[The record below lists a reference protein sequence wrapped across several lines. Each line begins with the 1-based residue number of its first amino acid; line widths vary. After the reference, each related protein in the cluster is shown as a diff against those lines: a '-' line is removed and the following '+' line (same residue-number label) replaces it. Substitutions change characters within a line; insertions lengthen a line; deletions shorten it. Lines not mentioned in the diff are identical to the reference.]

1 MQLTTLL
8 VETLKS
14 GKLTLSQNND
24 PKIEV
29 NVRNKNID
37 VNAIDKKFIKEII
50 SSATK
55 GKTNKSVEQTIRRNI
70 KTIQETRKMQPFI
83 KEMAEDL
90 CREGVTI
97 TLHYKGNLVVT
108 IGAEA
113 NSKFTRLI
121 THTRGIEINSPLKL
135 AELGI

>member
-1 MQLTTLL
+1 MLF
-8 VETLKS
+8 ETLKS

-29 NVRNKNID
+29 NVRNKNIE
-37 VNAIDKKFIKEII
+37 VNALDKKFIKEIV
-50 SSATK
+50 SGATK
-55 GKTNKSVEQTIRRNI
+55 GTTKKGVGQTIRRNI
-70 KTIQETRKMQPFI
+70 KTIQETRKMQPLL

-90 CREGVTI
+90 CREGITVT
-97 TLHYKGNLVVT
+97 LNYKGDRVAT

-121 THTRGIEINSPLKL
+121 TQTKGIEINSPLKL

>member
-1 MQLTTLL
+1 MLF
-8 VETLKS
+8 ETLKS
-14 GKLTLSQNND
+14 GKLTLSQNSD

-29 NVRNKNID
+29 NVLDKNID
-37 VNAIDKKFIKEII
+37 INAIDKNFIKDII

-55 GKTNKSVEQTIRRNI
+55 GTTKKGVGQTIRRNI

-83 KEMAEDL
+83 KEIAEDL
-90 CREGVTI
+90 CREGITV
-97 TLHYKGNLVVT
+97 TLHYKGDRVAT

-113 NSKFTRLI
+113 NSKFSRFI
-121 THTRGIEINSPLKL
+121 TQTRGIEINSPLKL

>member
-1 MQLTTLL
+1 MQLTTML
-8 VETLKS
+8 VEAVKS

-29 NVRNKNID
+29 NVQNKNID

-50 SSATK
+50 SSATQ
-55 GKTNKSVEQTIRRNI
+55 GKPNKSVGQKIRRNI

-83 KEMAEDL
+83 KEIAEDL

-97 TLHYKGNLVVT
+97 TLRYKGNRVVT

-113 NSKFTRLI
+113 NSKFTRLV
-121 THTRGIEINSPLKL
+121 TQTRGIEINSPLKL

>member
-1 MQLTTLL
+1 VL

-14 GKLTLSQNND
+14 GKLTLSQNNK

-37 VNAIDKKFIKEII
+37 VNALDKKFIKEII

-55 GKTNKSVEQTIRRNI
+55 GNPSKSVGQKIRRNI
-70 KTIQETRKMQPFI
+70 KTIQETRKMQPLI
-83 KEMAEDL
+83 KEIAEDL

-97 TLHYKGNLVVT
+97 SLQYKGNRVIT

-113 NSKFTRLI
+113 NSKFTRLL

-135 AELGI
+135 AELGT

>member
-1 MQLTTLL
+1 MLFDS
-8 VETLKS
+8 LKS

-55 GKTNKSVEQTIRRNI
+55 GTTKKGVGQTIRRSI
-70 KTIQETRKMQPFI
+70 KAVQETRKMQPFI

-90 CREGVTI
+90 CREGITI
-97 TLHYKGNLVVT
+97 TLHYKGDRVATV
-108 IGAEA
+108 GAEA

-121 THTRGIEINSPLKL
+121 TKTRGIEINSPIKL

>member
-1 MQLTTLL
+1 MLF
-8 VETLKS
+8 ETLKS

-37 VNAIDKKFIKEII
+37 VNALDKEFIKEII

-55 GKTNKSVEQTIRRNI
+55 GTIKKGVGQTIRSSI
-70 KTIQETRKMQPFI
+70 KTIEETRKMQPFI

-90 CREGVTI
+90 CREGITVT
-97 TLHYKGNLVVT
+97 LNYKGDRVAT

-113 NSKFTRLI
+113 DSKFTRLI
-121 THTRGIEINSPLKL
+121 TQTKGIEINSPLKL
-135 AELGI
+135 AELGT